1 MQTVSSSA
9 RCVKHRL
16 APQYVPQETSVDIG
30 VRTEDELLHGAKAD
44 SIGDPDL
51 VKVRPE
57 IAESDVPRLETELP
71 TCFITDGTRSD

>member
-1 MQTVSSSA
+1 
-9 RCVKHRL
+9 
-16 APQYVPQETSVDIG
+16 